1 MCIFCDSHSAEID
14 DSIKAIYIALPIL
27 VVTLLGL
34 LTGVTCIVCV
44 FLKRHSPSS
53 VKRQLSAHNTMYKM
67 ALNSP
72 GIKPDPLEFPRSQLV
87 MEETLGMLCCLN
99 VHDGVIIE

>member
-27 VVTLLGL
+27 AVTLLGL